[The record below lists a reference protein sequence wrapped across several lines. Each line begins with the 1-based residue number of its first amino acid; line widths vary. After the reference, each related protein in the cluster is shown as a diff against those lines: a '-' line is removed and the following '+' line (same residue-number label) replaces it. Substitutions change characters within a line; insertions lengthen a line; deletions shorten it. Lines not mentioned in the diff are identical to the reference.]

1 MKKYKYL
8 LCILSFLTLLGLIQ
22 LNNYEKLNEFNHNF
36 VLETMKEET
45 EKIEETS
52 NTYQEE
58 ITSLQQEYNN
68 QDVVGT
74 LEILNTDYKVPIVQG
89 TDNSYYL
96 KHLPNKEYSIMGS
109 IFLDYRVN
117 INNSKKLLIYGH
129 NDRRIEMPFAI
140 LENYYDESYLNNHK
154 YVEIKTKEKVRK
166 YEIFS
171 IFIETSDYSYMK
183 VNFEN
188 DNYLNHLNMLKNK
201 SMFPMDSELTS
212 DSNILLL
219 QTCSTHKD
227 YLQYKKKYLVLA
239 FKEINNLEN

>member
-1 MKKYKYL
+1 MGVKMKKYKYL

-45 EKIEETS
+45 EKIEEIS

-117 INNSKKLLIYGH
+117 INNSKK
-129 NDRRIEMPFAI
+129 
-140 LENYYDESYLNNHK
+140 
-154 YVEIKTKEKVRK
+154 
-166 YEIFS
+166 
-171 IFIETSDYSYMK
+171 
-183 VNFEN
+183 
-188 DNYLNHLNMLKNK
+188 
-201 SMFPMDSELTS
+201 
-212 DSNILLL
+212 
-219 QTCSTHKD
+219 
-227 YLQYKKKYLVLA
+227 
-239 FKEINNLEN
+239 